1 MQNTNSDHNV
11 KKTTSMRL
19 SQHYIW
25 SIPTPSMPSSI
36 IRFINHRFT
45 LPPSP
50 NLTIVIIR
58 SLTNKRISVVTVDLS
73 SRPCALYLPWRVL
86 LRAILFAKGGILPP
100 IFINTTG

>member
-36 IRFINHRFT
+36 IQFINYRFT
-45 LPPSP
+45 PPSLK
-50 NLTIVIIR
+50 LTIVIIY
-58 SLTNKRISVVTVDLS
+58 SLTNKRIPVVTVDLS

-86 LRAILFAKGGILPP
+86 LRAILFAEGGIFPP
-100 IFINTTG
+100 IFINTTR